1 MSRSRLSGPAEARV
15 IALAEDVAAAVIDR
29 FESSKRARGLLAL
42 VQEHDG
48 DIHEIRI
55 EVRGRT
61 RKGDLLGAGGWFTI
75 PALGVAPPAP
85 PKAIP
90 CRANAPPPK
99 PKKRKPR
106 RPA

>member
-1 MSRSRLSGPAEARV
+1 MSRARLSGPAEARV

-61 RKGDLLGAGGWFTI
+61 RKGDLLWAGGWFTI
-75 PALGVAPPAP
+75 PALGVHPPEVEP
-85 PKAIP
+85 DKPK
-90 CRANAPPPK
+90 R
-99 PKKRKPR
+99 KKRKPR

>member
-1 MSRSRLSGPAEARV
+1 LSRARLSGPAEARV

-75 PALGVAPPAP
+75 PALGVHPPETEP
-85 PKAIP
+85 D
-90 CRANAPPPK
+90 K
-99 PKKRKPR
+99 PKRKRRKPK

>member
-1 MSRSRLSGPAEARV
+1 MSRARLSGPAEARV

-75 PALGVAPPAP
+75 PALGVAPPEVEP
-85 PKAIP
+85 D
-90 CRANAPPPK
+90 K
-99 PKKRKPR
+99 PKRKRRKPKR
-106 RPA
+106 RPAA